1 MKRTVILA
9 AFTLAACSGS
19 TTDDDGLGNTNRSR
33 DGGTAVQSTVV
44 ADFSLLDQNG
54 SSPRSNTN
62 VSPRDYLQKVSGW
75 YFTHAT

>member
-9 AFTLAACSGS
+9 AFALAACSG
-19 TTDDDGLGNTNRSR
+19 TADVEEPNTNRSR
-33 DGGTAVQSTVV
+33 DAGVAQTTVV
-44 ADFSLLDQNG
+44 ADFSLLDQNS
-54 SSPRSNTN
+54 SSPRANTN